1 MVYAT
6 KIKVRY
12 AETDQMG
19 VVYYANY
26 LVWFEVGRN
35 HLFETMGFSY
45 SNLERQD
52 VILPVIESHCNYKIS
67 ARYDDLIV
75 VKTRITEISAVKIR
89 FDYEIIRDN
98 DGALLANGF
107 TVHAF
112 VDKKGKPIVIKKR
125 IPFIWQLVESMG

>member
-35 HLFETMGFSY
+35 HLFEIMGFSY